1 MRLNYLRILAFA
13 LGGLST
19 VIAAGA
25 LYLYATFDGLRLAT
39 ELSQFVR
46 QRYQRVLRIDGPV
59 ELSMFPRLA
68 LRLPATSLSSRNG
81 SSEFMAVEQASISVR
96 LIPLLARRV
105 VVEQLELDGLRLALL
120 RDRNGR
126 MNADDLLSGDKDGE
140 AASSPVDL
148 EIDALRVRRSA
159 LTWNDEAAGRQLALS
174 DISLESGR
182 IDRNAEG
189 HLALSA
195 RLTRAAPTTD
205 LQLDI
210 QTDYRLDQEAGTF
223 RLRQFRAAA
232 RGDVGSWQALAGE
245 VSAAEILSTDG
256 QALQVQGSSLQARL
270 KTTAG
275 TLSLKGSSPRL
286 QLDGHG
292 PQAAQ
297 LDASLG
303 LEGSPRNGKLQVRAS
318 GLSADARGLEA
329 EKLDADIDLRTP
341 TLQLSGTLA
350 GPLRWPAGAASLELP
365 ALGGNLDLTPAGQGP
380 QRIDTEA
387 SLRFDPARGSASG
400 GLSLRSDGSHIQGKW
415 SMTPGGSP
423 TLGFDLDVDRFDLAT
438 LAGQK
443 PATKPRNSNA
453 ENTRAPFDLSAL
465 QGLDIEGTLRVD
477 QFKAAGLHLDKLRLP
492 LRIRDGQLTSSGHS
506 MALYG
511 GTLDGSLRIDAASR
525 QMAYRGY
532 LQGANLG
539 PLLRSLHGRETLTG
553 TTNFFVDVAAA
564 GDTPAELIDDLHG
577 LARLR
582 IRNSTVPGID
592 VSQAFREWRNQ
603 IGSRQRAQRGFN
615 DKESTGI
622 GELTASFQVNKGIA
636 TSKDLLAKGGMLKAT
651 GEGQIDLRRQA
662 IDCLSYVTLL
672 VVPVGPDSGPL
683 SSLRGVTVPIRIKGP
698 VGRPDWHLEP
708 AAALPAAVASA
719 GRKVIQ
725 QLPRLIPA
733 PRAKPA
739 DKASA
744 AAAPAAGNP
753 E

>member
-46 QRYQRVLRIDGPV
+46 QRYQRVLRIEGPV
-59 ELSMFPRLA
+59 ELSMFPRLV

-81 SSEFMAVEQASISVR
+81 SSEFMAVEQASVSVR
-96 LIPLLARRV
+96 LMPLLGRRV

-120 RDRNGR
+120 RDKNGR
-126 MNADDLLSGDKDGE
+126 LNADDLLTGDKDGE
-140 AASSPVDL
+140 TTPVDL
-148 EIDALRVRRSA
+148 DLDALQIRHSA

-174 DISLESGR
+174 DISVESGR

-195 RLTRAAPTTD
+195 RLTRAAPATD

-210 QTDYRLDQEAGTF
+210 QTDYRFDQEAGTL
-223 RLRQFRAAA
+223 RLRELRAAA
-232 RGDVGSWQALAGE
+232 RGDVGSWQALTGE
-245 VSAAEILSTDG
+245 VSATEVLSTDG
-256 QALQVQGSSLQARL
+256 QALQVQGSSLQARIR
-270 KTTAG
+270 TTAG

-297 LDASLG
+297 VDASLA
-303 LEGSPRNGKLQVRAS
+303 LEGNPRSGKLQLHAS
-318 GLSADARGLEA
+318 GLSTDAKGLEA
-329 EKLDADIDLRTP
+329 GKLDADIDLRTP
-341 TLQLSGTLA
+341 TLQLSGSLA
-350 GPLRWPAGAASLELP
+350 GPLRWPAGSGGVELP
-365 ALGGNLDLTPAGQGP
+365 ALAGALDLTPAGQAP
-380 QRIDTEA
+380 QRIDTKA
-387 SLRFDPARGSASG
+387 SLRFDPARGNASG
-400 GLSLRSDGSHIQGKW
+400 GLSLEGDGSHIQGKW
-415 SMTPGGSP
+415 SVTPGGSP

-443 PATKPRNSNA
+443 PAGRSRNSAA
-453 ENTRAPFDLSAL
+453 ESPSAPFDLSAL
-465 QGLDIEGTLRVD
+465 QGLDIEGTLRID
-477 QFKAAGLHLDKLRLP
+477 QLKAGGLHLDKLRLP

-506 MALYG
+506 AGLYG
-511 GTLDGSLRIDAASR
+511 GNLDGSLRIDVASR

-532 LQGANLG
+532 LQGASLG
-539 PLLRSLHGRETLTG
+539 PLLRSLHDRETLTG
-553 TTNFFVDVAAA
+553 TTNFFVDVAAT
-564 GDTPAELIDDLHG
+564 GGTPAELLDDLHG

-592 VSQAFREWRNQ
+592 VGQAFREWRNQ

-615 DKESTGI
+615 DKESTAI
-622 GELTASFQVNKGIA
+622 GELTASFQVDKGVA
-636 TSKDLLAKGGMLKAT
+636 TTKDLLAKGGLLKAT

-683 SSLRGVTVPIRIKGP
+683 SSLRGITVPIRIKGP
-698 VGRPDWHLEP
+698 AGRPDWHLEP

-733 PRAKPA
+733 PLAKPA
-739 DKASA
+739 AKAPS

>member
-59 ELSMFPRLA
+59 ELSMFPRLV

-81 SSEFMAVEQASISVR
+81 SSEFMAVEQASVSVR
-96 LIPLLARRV
+96 LMPLLARRV
-105 VVEQLELDGLRLALL
+105 VVDELELDGLRLALL
-120 RDRNGR
+120 RDKNGR
-126 MNADDLLSGDKDGE
+126 LNADDLLSGDKNGE
-140 AASSPVDL
+140 TTPVDMDL
-148 EIDALRVRRSA
+148 DALQIRHSA

-195 RLTRAAPTTD
+195 RLTRAAPATD

-210 QTDYRLDQEAGTF
+210 QTGYQFDQEAGTF
-223 RLRQFRAAA
+223 RLRQLRGSA
-232 RGDVGSWQALAGE
+232 RGDVGGWQALTGE
-245 VSAAEILSTDG
+245 VSATEVLSTDG
-256 QALQVQGSSLQARL
+256 QALHVQGGSLQARL
-270 KTTAG
+270 RTTAG

-297 LDASLG
+297 LDASLT
-303 LEGSPRNGKLQVRAS
+303 LEGNPRNGRLHLHAS
-318 GLSADARGLEA
+318 GLSADANGLEA

-350 GPLRWPAGAASLELP
+350 GPLRWPAGAASLDLP
-365 ALGGNLDLTPAGQGP
+365 ALAGTLDLTPAGQGL
-380 QRIDTEA
+380 QRIDTKA

-400 GLSLRSDGSHIQGKW
+400 GLSLGSDGSHIQGKW
-415 SMTPGGSP
+415 SVTPGSSP
-423 TLGFDLDVDRFDLAT
+423 ALGFDLDVDRFDLTT

-443 PATKPRNSNA
+443 PATRPRNSA
-453 ENTRAPFDLSAL
+453 TESTSAPFDLSAL

-477 QFKAAGLHLDKLRLP
+477 QLKAAGLQLDKLRLP

-506 MALYG
+506 VALYG
-511 GTLDGSLRIDAASR
+511 GSLEGSLRIDAASR

-532 LQGANLG
+532 LQGASLG
-539 PLLRSLHGRETLTG
+539 PLLRSLHGRDTLTG
-553 TTNFFVDVAAA
+553 TTNFFVDVAAT
-564 GDTPAELIDDLHG
+564 GGTPAELLDDLHG

-592 VSQAFREWRNQ
+592 VGQAFREWRNQ
-603 IGSRQRAQRGFN
+603 IGSRQHAQRGFN
-615 DKESTGI
+615 DKESTAI
-622 GELTASFQVNKGIA
+622 GELTASFQVDKGVA
-636 TSKDLLAKGGMLKAT
+636 TTKDLLAKGGLLKVT
-651 GEGQIDLRRQA
+651 GEGQIDLPRQA
-662 IDCLSYVTLL
+662 IDGLSYITLL

-683 SSLRGVTVPIRIKGP
+683 SSLRGITVPIRIKGP
-698 VGRPDWHLEP
+698 AGRPDWHLEP
-708 AAALPAAVASA
+708 AAALPAAMASA

-725 QLPRLIPA
+725 QLPKLIPA

-739 DKASA
+739 AKAPS